1 MKTKQVRQVE
11 AVISSMSAEEIAA
24 IHQVLMARER
34 QVEGSLVVQ
43 ERAASIERCP
53 HCGHKA
59 GKWGSKGGV
68 PRFKCKNEET
78 DGNGTKVCGKT
89 FNAMTGSAL
98 AHLHYANLHIANAKL
113 MIDGKPLREI
123 AETLGI
129 SLGTA
134 FKWRHRFL
142 QAVRLAQPTKLE
154 GIIEADETFF
164 RRSFK
169 GQRGGLP
176 RPAKKRGTPEKK
188 RGLSKDQIPVLVAR
202 DRAGKTTLSTV
213 LPQRN
218 AMAIEAALRG
228 RVAPD
233 AVLCSDGF
241 KAYRVV
247 AKNLGLDSKI
257 VPPTPKGGIAPVPV
271 SSKKRKPRVFHI
283 QNVNAY
289 HGNLQ
294 EWMFRFHGVA
304 TKYLENY
311 VGWHRWLETNK
322 SSQKAKRF
330 LRSSLG

>member
-1 MKTKQVRQVE
+1 M
-11 AVISSMSAEEIAA
+11 
-24 IHQVLMARER
+24 
-34 QVEGSLVVQ
+34 
-43 ERAASIERCP
+43 
-53 HCGHKA
+53 
-59 GKWGSKGGV
+59 
-68 PRFKCKNEET
+68 
-78 DGNGTKVCGKT
+78 
-89 FNAMTGSAL
+89 

-142 QAVRLAQPTKLE
+142 QAVRLTQPTKLE

-202 DRAGKTTLSTV
+202 DRAGKATLSTV
-213 LPQRN
+213 LPKRN
-218 AMAIEAALRG
+218 AIEIETALKG
-228 RVAPD
+228 RVAAD

-247 AKNLGLDSKI
+247 AKNLGIDSKI
-257 VPPTPKGGIAPVPV
+257 APSTVSGWQTHSPV
-271 SSKKRKPRVFHI
+271 Y
-283 QNVNAY
+283 Q
-289 HGNLQ
+289 Q
-294 EWMFRFHGVA
+294 
-304 TKYLENY
+304 
-311 VGWHRWLETNK
+311 
-322 SSQKAKRF
+322 
-330 LRSSLG
+330 